1 MQSYLSDDKN
11 ITPVFP
17 NAGQKFLKYFEWFL
31 QFFPVLKIVFIYLLY
46 NFLCFGEPWL
56 ENSGLD
62 SGGLNSSFVKFVD
75 LNIWNSF
82 SVSTT
87 SLQEQNTN

>member
-1 MQSYLSDDKN
+1 MFWVIFAIFPSIYKFYLS
-11 ITPVFP
+11 
-17 NAGQKFLKYFEWFL
+17 
-31 QFFPVLKIVFIYLLY
+31 Y
-46 NFLCFGEPWL
+46 NFSCFGEPWL

-82 SVSTT
+82 SVCTT
-87 SLQEQNTN
+87 SLYKQNMQIKVQVYPTKTINIEIHTNKGI